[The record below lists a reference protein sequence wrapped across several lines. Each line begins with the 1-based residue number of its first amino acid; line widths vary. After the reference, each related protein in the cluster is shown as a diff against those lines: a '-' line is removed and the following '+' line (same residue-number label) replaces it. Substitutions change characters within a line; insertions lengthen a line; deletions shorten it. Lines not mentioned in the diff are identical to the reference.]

1 MESILVAA
9 KTAWLRVFNGAFTWE
24 YLCVEDKK
32 NNKSWVKDA
41 PKPVEF
47 PDSFIHLEDG
57 RWKSLLVNRP
67 AQIEKLLNFKVRV
80 WKNYYIPKRASL
92 KAPKELDVT
101 ALIAHH
107 RNEIAKMEK
116 SSRMDPQFKATQIRF
131 EQEAIALLEE

>member
-9 KTAWLRVFNGAFTWE
+9 KAAWLRVFNGAFDWE
-24 YLCVEDKK
+24 YLVTEDKK
-32 NNKSWVKDA
+32 KNSWMEKA

-47 PDSFIHLEDG
+47 PDSHIHLEDG

-92 KAPKELDVT
+92 KAPKELDVN
-101 ALIAHH
+101 ALISYH

-116 SSRMDPQFKATQIRF
+116 SYRLDHQVKATQIQF
-131 EQEAIALLEE
+131 EREAIALLEE

>member
-9 KTAWLRVFNGAFTWE
+9 KAAWLRVFNGAFDWD
-24 YLCVEDKK
+24 YLVTEDKK
-32 NNKSWVKDA
+32 ENSWMAKA

-47 PDSFIHLEDG
+47 PDSYLHLEDG

-80 WKNYYIPKRASL
+80 WKNYYIPKKASL
-92 KAPKELDVT
+92 KAPKELDVN
-101 ALIAHH
+101 ALISYH

-116 SSRMDPQFKATQIRF
+116 NYRLDPQFKATQIQF
-131 EQEAIALLEE
+131 EREAIGLLEE